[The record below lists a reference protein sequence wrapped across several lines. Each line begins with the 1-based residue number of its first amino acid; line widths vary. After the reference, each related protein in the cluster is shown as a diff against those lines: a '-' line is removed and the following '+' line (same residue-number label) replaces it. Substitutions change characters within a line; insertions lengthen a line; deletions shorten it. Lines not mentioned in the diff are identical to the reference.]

1 MSHNIFYDVRYA
13 IQKIHQYDVT
23 TAVKGEELD
32 NELKE
37 VNEACSNLR
46 VQIPELRKKK
56 YESESFMEEANM
68 KMQMA
73 KRAINHKIAIVSCLE
88 AETERLDQEF
98 TKQEEEAQC
107 YLDATMEDPMSNIIE
122 CFKGMKVEKETEL
135 DDVCSESNKL
145 KNLNKELE
153 ESMKGLKSKDI
164 LVQSI
169 KADLQTKSSN
179 HRCLLNARILNKKK
193 MDEMM
198 TGKANMSGELQFM
211 ADKYEEMQGTVNQVK
226 ASVQSMRNAED
237 QISKD
242 ITSRSAD
249 LAQDHNKYDESQ
261 ISYNQKLMEVKA
273 LENEETSLRCVIDE
287 LNCKAREINPKKKE
301 FSEISDLSDQL
312 KEKVEYCQL
321 IEQDVLKLKDKIG
334 VVSLEQADKDLKYDE
349 LNQKIETLLNIEA
362 EVAKNKEDLSNLN
375 DARNVICEESNE
387 ISVMLENFDVRIN
400 ECKQS
405 LSDADQSSS
414 NIAVQIDSLDKEIN
428 EIVECV
434 KEIAPLEEE
443 ISIRKEKMN
452 AFVNEIQLL
461 GNHESHVNSTIQAQG
476 GMEAERIMTDIN
488 QCEHET
494 NQLLA
499 HQNDLDL
506 KKIQN
511 EETFN
516 INLKSIKDQREAEIN
531 QAVETGIQNI
541 DAKLKENLESRRKE
555 MKSKLT
561 TSLPNSGKDK
571 KESSLKSIISSRIA
585 KKPQIT
591 NELPVKPSKAGD
603 AEEKSLI
610 KSTSIETPAKAN
622 DIKVS
627 EEKEI
632 KTSKYKDME
641 TSDSDSDPFA
651 MSDASQSEPECPKP
665 TNERKPPVHSCIDA
679 KKSPLSDK
687 SGPSN
692 PNTPSRFK
700 RFLNTK
706 SNSSDKSKMPSKES
720 SVSKQGQSTINEA
733 SNATSPG
740 TNPKNS
746 GSGRV
751 KKMLLPQTAKSSESI
766 ENTSIPKTPGS
777 IRVRKTLQTTAN
789 GVSSKLSNISSVGL
803 SGTRTN
809 VPSQS
814 LEGKLPQAKENMS
827 SVPKTPGSKREKK
840 ILITKRA

>member
-46 VQIPELRKKK
+46 AQIPELRKKK
-56 YESESFMEEANM
+56 YESESFLEEANM

-88 AETERLDQEF
+88 AETERLDQEL

-107 YLDATMEDPMSNIIE
+107 YLDATKEDPISNIIE
-122 CFKGMKVEKETEL
+122 SFKGMKVEKETEL

-145 KNLNKELE
+145 KNLNGELE
-153 ESMKGLKSKDI
+153 ESIKGLKSKDI

-169 KADLQTKSSN
+169 KADLETKCSN
-179 HRCLLNARILNKKK
+179 HQCLLNARILNKRN

-211 ADKYEEMQGTVNQVK
+211 ADKFEEMQKAVNQVK
-226 ASVQSMRNAED
+226 ASVLSMRNAED
-237 QISKD
+237 QVSKD
-242 ITSRSAD
+242 ITSRSDD
-249 LAQDHNKYDESQ
+249 LAQDHHKYDESQ

-273 LENEETSLRCVIDE
+273 LENEQTSLHGIIDE
-287 LNCKAREINPKKKE
+287 LKSKATEVNPKKKE

-312 KEKVEYCQL
+312 KEKVAHCQL
-321 IEQDVLKLKDKIG
+321 IEQDVLNLKNRIG
-334 VVSLEQADKDLKYDE
+334 MVSLEQEDKDLKYDE
-349 LNQKIETLLNIEA
+349 LNQKIKLLLNIET
-362 EVAKNKEDLSNLN
+362 EVAKNTEDLSNLTDN
-375 DARNVICEESNE
+375 RKVIREESNE
-387 ISVMLENFDVRIN
+387 ISVMLEDLDMRID

-405 LSDADQSSS
+405 LLDKDQYSS
-414 NIAVQIDSLDKEIN
+414 NITVQIDSLDKEID

-452 AFVNEIQLL
+452 AFENEIQLL
-461 GNHESHVNSTIQAQG
+461 GNHESHVNSTIQEQG
-476 GMEAERIMTDIN
+476 GMEADRIMNDIN

-499 HQNDLDL
+499 NQNDLDL

-516 INLKSIKDQREAEIN
+516 SNLKSIKDQREDEIN

-541 DAKLKENLESRRKE
+541 EAKLKENLESRRKE
-555 MKSKLT
+555 MKPKLT
-561 TSLPNSGKDK
+561 TNLPNGGKDK
-571 KESSLKSIISSRIA
+571 KESSLKSIISSKIA

-591 NELPVKPSKAGD
+591 NELPVKTSKAAD
-603 AEEKSLI
+603 AKVNKSL
-610 KSTSIETPAKAN
+610 KTTSIESPKAN

-627 EEKEI
+627 EKKDIE
-632 KTSKYKDME
+632 TSKYKDME
-641 TSDSDSDPFA
+641 TDSDSDPFE
-651 MSDASQSEPECPKP
+651 MSDASQSEPECSKP
-665 TNERKPPVHSCIDA
+665 IIERKPPVHSCIDSN
-679 KKSPLSDK
+679 KSPLSE

-720 SVSKQGQSTINEA
+720 SISKQGQSTING
-733 SNATSPG
+733 SSKPTSPG
-740 TNPKNS
+740 SITKTS

-751 KKMLLPQTAKSSESI
+751 RKILMPQTSKPSQSNEHTSSM
-766 ENTSIPKTPGS
+766 PKTPGS
-777 IRVRKTLQTTAN
+777 VRVRKTLQTTSN
-789 GVSSKLSNISSVGL
+789 GVSSKLSKINSMGF
-803 SGTRTN
+803 SGTRN
-809 VPSQS
+809 DVPSHS
-814 LEGKLPQAKENMS
+814 LEGKIPEAKENMS
-827 SVPKTPGSKREKK
+827 SDPKTPGSRREKK
-840 ILITKRA
+840 ILVTKRA